1 MFWDDHELDKSCLHL
16 TLVFALCKTKQINLI
31 PDHSIVTLDLNQN
44 LIIIV
49 CLNLEYDV
57 FPKILNAYMDHAM
70 YEKL

>member
-1 MFWDDHELDKSCLHL
+1 MFWDDHELDISCLHL

-31 PDHSIVTLDLNQN
+31 PDISIMTLDLNQN

-57 FPKILNAYMDHAM
+57 FPKVLNTYMDQAM